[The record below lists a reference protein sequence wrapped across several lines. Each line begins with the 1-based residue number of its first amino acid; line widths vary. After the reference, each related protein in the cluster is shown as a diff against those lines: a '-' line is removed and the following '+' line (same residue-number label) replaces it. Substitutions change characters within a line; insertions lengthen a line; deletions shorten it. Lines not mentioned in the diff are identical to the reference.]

1 MKLVAK
7 FGFAKFPELN
17 FETYFLSFPWEIVFG
32 VISGNYLYLE
42 LEKNVKITV
51 KYLKLFW

>member
-42 LEKNVKITV
+42 LEKNVK
-51 KYLKLFW
+51 LL